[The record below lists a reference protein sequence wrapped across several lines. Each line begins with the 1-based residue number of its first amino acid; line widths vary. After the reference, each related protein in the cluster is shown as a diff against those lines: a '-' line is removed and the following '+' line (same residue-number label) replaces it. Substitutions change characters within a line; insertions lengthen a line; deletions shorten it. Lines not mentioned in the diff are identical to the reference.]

1 MSAPMPRPGRLPHSP
16 VVLRDGRWWLVG
28 RAGSIP
34 ASDPAFTAVLD
45 DFAQAM
51 AAADRAVADLRI
63 RQSESST
70 SDPGDL
76 GGRR

>member
-1 MSAPMPRPGRLPHSP
+1 MSESTPSPERLPRSP
-16 VVLRDGRWWLVG
+16 VVLRDGRWRLVS

-51 AAADRAVADLRI
+51 VAADRAVAELRT
-63 RQSESST
+63 RQSRSSA
-70 SDPGDL
+70 SDPG
-76 GGRR
+76 GRR

>member
-1 MSAPMPRPGRLPHSP
+1 MSAPTPRPGRLPRSP
-16 VVLRDGRWWLVG
+16 VVLRDGQWWLIG

-34 ASDPAFTAVLD
+34 ASDPEFTAVLD

-51 AAADRAVADLRI
+51 AAADRAVAGLST
-63 RQSESST
+63 RQRGSSA
-70 SDPGDL
+70 PAP

>member
-1 MSAPMPRPGRLPHSP
+1 MSAPAPLPRSP

-28 RAGSIP
+28 SSGSIP

-51 AAADRAVADLRI
+51 AAADRAVDGLLT
-63 RQSESST
+63 QPST
-70 SDPGDL
+70 SSVPDA
-76 GGRR
+76 GGKR

>member
-1 MSAPMPRPGRLPHSP
+1 MSTPTPRPGRLPRSP
-16 VVLRDGRWWLVG
+16 VVLRDGQWWLVG

-51 AAADRAVADLRI
+51 AAADRAVAGLRT
-63 RQSESST
+63 RRSESSASNT
-70 SDPGDL
+70 

>member
-1 MSAPMPRPGRLPHSP
+1 MSAPRPRPGRLPRSP
-16 VVLRDGRWWLVG
+16 VVLRGGQWWLVG

-51 AAADRAVADLRI
+51 AAADRAIHDLHT
-63 RQSESST
+63 RQSDSSC
-70 SDPGDL
+70 SDPRGW
-76 GGRR
+76 R